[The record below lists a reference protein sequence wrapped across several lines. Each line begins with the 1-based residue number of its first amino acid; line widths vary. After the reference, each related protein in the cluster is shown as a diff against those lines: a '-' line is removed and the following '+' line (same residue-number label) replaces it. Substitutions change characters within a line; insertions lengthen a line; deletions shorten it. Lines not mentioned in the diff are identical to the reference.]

1 MSSIINIPEPV
12 ILGGDVEDLEIYY
25 NMLNQESAAD
35 QYILDMSNTPF
46 VRTYGVLALFITSR
60 KLAKLSGQPV
70 LLRNLTDEVNE
81 YLHSINFFKVGANWV
96 QCSNTVDQVDEADGP
111 IPNRLELTTITD
123 SKSVE
128 LIAERAEA
136 IFSHWLRV
144 SDLHKLVNVL
154 SELCSNV
161 YQHSDDPFG
170 CVLIQKVESKTR
182 GRVEVRLTVG
192 DMGRGIKGSLIA
204 HHGEIGHNTID
215 YLREAMK
222 GRSARAGRGGLG
234 LRRVEQ
240 IVKEVGGYLWLRSE
254 TAAILSKGPGQIKE
268 FAGLAYVSGTQ
279 VAVEWHAPL
288 PI

>member
-1 MSSIINIPEPV
+1 MSVIINISEPIV
-12 ILGGDVEDLEIYY
+12 LGGEVEDLETYY
-25 NMLNQESAAD
+25 DTLTQMPVAN

-46 VRTYGVLALFITSR
+46 VRTYGVLALVITSR
-60 KLAKLSGQPV
+60 DLAKLSGQPV
-70 LLRNLTDEVNE
+70 LLKNLTDEVNE
-81 YLHSINFFKVGANWV
+81 YLHSINFFKIGANWV
-96 QCSNTVDQVDEADGP
+96 RCSNTVDQVNQADNQ

-161 YQHSDDPFG
+161 YQHSNDPFG
-170 CVLIQKVESKTR
+170 CMVIQKVESKTR

-204 HHGEIGHNTID
+204 HHGEIGHDTID
-215 YLREAMK
+215 YLHEAMK

-254 TAAILSKGPGQIKE
+254 TAAILSKGPGKIKE
-268 FAGLAYVSGTQ
+268 YTELAYVPGTQ

>member
-1 MSSIINIPEPV
+1 MSSIINIPDPV
-12 ILGGDVEDLEIYY
+12 ILGGEVEDLEIYY
-25 NMLNQESAAD
+25 NALNQVQVVN

-46 VRTYGVLALFITSR
+46 VRTYGVMALVITCR

-70 LLRNLTDEVNE
+70 LLKNLSDEVNE
-81 YLHSINFFKVGANWV
+81 YLHSINFFEVGSNWV
-96 QCSNTVDQVDEADGP
+96 RCSTRADQNEIDNQ
-111 IPNRLELTTITD
+111 ISNRLELTTIVG
-123 SKSVE
+123 SKNVE
-128 LIAERAEA
+128 LIAERAET

-154 SELCSNV
+154 SELCANV
-161 YQHSDDPFG
+161 YQHSGDPFG
-170 CVLIQKVESKTR
+170 CVLIQKVQSKTR
-182 GRVEVRLTVG
+182 GRVEVRLAVG

-204 HHGEIGHNTID
+204 HHGEIGHDTID

-254 TAAILSKGPGQIKE
+254 TAAILSKGPGQSKE
-268 FAGLAYVSGTQ
+268 FAELAYVSGTQ